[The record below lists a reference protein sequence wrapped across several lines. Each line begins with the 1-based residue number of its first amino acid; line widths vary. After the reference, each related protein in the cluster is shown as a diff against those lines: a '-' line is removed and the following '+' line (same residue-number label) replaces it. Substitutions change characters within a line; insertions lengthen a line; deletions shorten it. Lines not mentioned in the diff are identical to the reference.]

1 MLGAFWRETQSH
13 TAGRVWTP
21 HHYLSTEME
30 RHLLRQ
36 VHCIKQLGSKWC
48 MILQLSGQYCIWYGC
63 VLYGT
68 MTNISSADVQIG
80 FQIVM
85 LTIKDFW
92 LIQMSNIS
100 VSYRHKLIFQ
110 MPRFKF
116 CSSWKISPVS
126 LQSLLHQD
134 TSRNCWAASVR
145 WRLMLTLCAVH
156 SHLVGCLFFFFLAVN

>member
-30 RHLLRQ
+30 RHLLHQ

-48 MILQLSGQYCIWYGC
+48 MILQLSGQYGIWYGC

-92 LIQMSNIS
+92 LIQCPILVYHIGINWYFRCRDSNFAHPEKWVLS
-100 VSYRHKLIFQ
+100 
-110 MPRFKF
+110 RFKV
-116 CSSWKISPVS
+116 CYIKIPAVTVEQ
-126 LQSLLHQD
+126 L
-134 TSRNCWAASVR
+134 
-145 WRLMLTLCAVH
+145 LCA
-156 SHLVGCLFFFFLAVN
+156 GD